1 MRFWKKGA
9 ALLAAG
15 VMMAAMFTGC
25 GKKVEGLLQFQDDYS
40 DYPQATISVEGYGDI
55 QLVLFP
61 DEAPKAVENF
71 MTHAEEGYYDG
82 LTFHRVI
89 EEFMIQGGD
98 PNGDGTGG
106 ESIWGGKFD
115 DEISDQLYSFRG
127 ALCYANSGP
136 DSNGSQF
143 YIVQADIQ
151 TATFE
156 EALYYHQAYGYGV
169 TEWPDDV
176 QQKYEEV
183 GGTPHL
189 DGMYT
194 IFGQVIDGMDVV
206 DEIAGVS
213 TDSNDKP
220 KTDVVITSITVTEP

>member
-1 MRFWKKGA
+1 MNRWKKWT
-9 ALLAAG
+9 ALLLAG
-15 VMMAAMFTGC
+15 AFLAVLFTGC
-25 GKKVEGLLQFQDDYS
+25 VKKFDGLLQFQEDYS
-40 DYPQATISVEGYGDI
+40 DYTQATIQVADYGAI
-55 QLVLFP
+55 QIALFP
-61 DEAPKAVENF
+61 EEAPKAVENF
-71 MTHAEEGYYDG
+71 VEHAKEGYYDG

-89 EEFMIQGGD
+89 RDFMIQGGD

-115 DEISDQLYSFRG
+115 DEISENLYSFRG

-143 YIVQADIQ
+143 YIVQADTQ
-151 TATFE
+151 TASFE
-156 EALYYHQAYGYGV
+156 DSLAYHQAYGYGT
-169 TEWPDDV
+169 TEWPKEV
-176 QQKYEEV
+176 QEKYAEV

-206 DEIAGVS
+206 DEIAKTS
-213 TDSNDKP
+213 TNSKDKP
-220 KTDVVITSITVTEP
+220 KTDVVITSITITEP